1 MKENLQQNIFT
12 AQALADKSKA
22 YFHAQQYWENNDEE
36 NAVKWAIQA
45 MRLGSQNLAPKL
57 LIEIAETTR
66 SKSTA
71 FTLASY
77 YWDQKDLKKAM
88 HWATTAKEYGSN
100 HLADK
105 LIAEITAHQNALDLE
120 QQISQFS
127 N

>member
-1 MKENLQQNIFT
+1 MKENLPHNIFT
-12 AQALADKSKA
+12 AQALADKNKA
-22 YFHAQQYWENNDEE
+22 YFHAKQYWGNDDEE

-57 LIEIAETTR
+57 LGEIAETTR

-71 FTLASY
+71 FSLASF
-77 YWDQKDLKKAM
+77 YWDQKDSKKALY
-88 HWATTAKEYGSN
+88 WATTAKEYGST

-105 LIAEITAHQNALDLE
+105 LIAEITAHQNALELE